1 MFNSKLP
8 TEQELPSTA
17 QLLRSTFIALIVAI
31 VLLVTTVL
39 PGEYGI
45 DPTGMGRVLG
55 LTQMG
60 EIKEQLA
67 DEAAAD
73 RALAQQ
79 SQAAPVIVA
88 QPQSTVVV
96 AAKPAPQVEKTPEPV
111 TPVVETPKAAVVA
124 KAPEAI
130 APKPVAKPL
139 NSDSTSLVLRP
150 GEPAE
155 IKLEMKKGEK
165 VKFSWSAN
173 GGKLN
178 FDTHGDP
185 YNAPRGF
192 YHGYGKGR
200 FQPGESGELV
210 AAFDG
215 KHGWFWRNRTQQNV
229 TLTLEVEGEFKTMKR
244 VL

>member
-1 MFNSKLP
+1 MRY
-8 TEQELPSTA
+8 
-17 QLLRSTFIALIVAI
+17 RS
-31 VLLVTTVL
+31 
-39 PGEYGI
+39 
-45 DPTGMGRVLG
+45 
-55 LTQMG
+55 
-60 EIKEQLA
+60 
-67 DEAAAD
+67 D

-79 SQAAPVIVA
+79 PP
-88 QPQSTVVV
+88 QPIVV

-111 TPVVETPKAAVVA
+111 VTAVEAPKAAVVA
-124 KAPEAI
+124 KAPEVPETIAPKA

-155 IKLEMKKGEK
+155 IKLEMKKGQK

-185 YNAPRGF
+185 YSAPRGF
-192 YHGYGKGR
+192 YQGYGKGR

-215 KHGWFWRNRTQQNV
+215 KHGWFWRNRSQQNV
-229 TLTLEVEGEFKTMKR
+229 TLTLEVEGEFTTMKR